1 MQTFLHPCYGTGT
14 FLYVNT
20 NGNDINLLL
29 TWSDSFGKPCP
40 NKVKKLGLLVI
51 EHHVIMLGGGGGSE
65 GEERGRVLDSKAQYN
80 IAANIQL
87 PDDEPG
93 KPLSYSRVWVWSGRS
108 RR

>member
-51 EHHVIMLGGGGGSE
+51 EHHVIMLGGGGVVRERRE
-65 GEERGRVLDSKAQYN
+65 GGCL
-80 IAANIQL
+80 IA
-87 PDDEPG
+87 
-93 KPLSYSRVWVWSGRS
+93 RRS
-108 RR
+108 IT